1 MAVQMSKRLQ
11 KFTRIESKSMID
23 GISHEIELCNSRI
36 RKISAS
42 EFELTL
48 SIERLVKKAIS
59 EIENFT
65 SLKNEKVAGLSL
77 HYRLTLPFKNQSQTY
92 DMEFPSKDKLSYENY
107 LVAVLD
113 AQEYVQYNF
122 VFSNGAISETKAN
135 IELKR
140 VKIQPEGHAVKRII
154 LWYDASDA

>member
-77 HYRLTLPFKNQSQTY
+77 HYRLTLPFKN
-92 DMEFPSKDKLSYENY
+92 
-107 LVAVLD
+107 
-113 AQEYVQYNF
+113 
-122 VFSNGAISETKAN
+122 
-135 IELKR
+135 
-140 VKIQPEGHAVKRII
+140 
-154 LWYDASDA
+154 